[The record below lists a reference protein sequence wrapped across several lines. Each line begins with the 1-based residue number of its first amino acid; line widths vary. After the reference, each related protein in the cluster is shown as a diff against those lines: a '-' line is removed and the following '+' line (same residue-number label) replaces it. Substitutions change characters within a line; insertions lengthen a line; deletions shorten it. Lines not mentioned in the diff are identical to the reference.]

1 MPFRFRGK
9 RCVVKT
15 QRGCFHR
22 VARVNWRSLGLSS
35 FCQDERVPVG
45 KKKTNREAYVV
56 QLSLKCLLDKCM
68 EILWS
73 QELLIWHT
81 SLELYIVSLGQLDSE
96 K

>member
-22 VARVNWRSLGLSS
+22 VARINWRSLGLSS

-45 KKKTNREAYVV
+45 KKKQT
-56 QLSLKCLLDKCM
+56 
-68 EILWS
+68 
-73 QELLIWHT
+73 
-81 SLELYIVSLGQLDSE
+81 E
-96 K
+96 KPTLFNYH

>member
-45 KKKTNREAYVV
+45 KKKQR
-56 QLSLKCLLDKCM
+56 SLRCSTIIEVLVRQVHGDPLVTRAFDLAHFSRT
-68 EILWS
+68 IYSFPWS
-73 QELLIWHT
+73 A
-81 SLELYIVSLGQLDSE
+81 
-96 K
+96 